1 MPTIYSP
8 GQISAGTLNVAPIN
22 IGTQKS
28 LEILNYSSYFLCLAT
43 TQAGATDKNDHSLVT
58 VIEPWQGIRMPVPIG
73 TANTQLYV
81 GVDPTLSTNPVTFGN
96 VVDLPGVQYQ
106 TFNVVVAP
114 SRWAL
119 LGQSVVNPDGA
130 TVGTL
135 VNNDSGSPV
144 LNNPLQASASS
155 QSANVIQSGQGINVT
170 IGQVIQAI
178 SFLVEN
184 SGTTTYGTTS
194 LSLTL
199 NDPTNITIYYLAFS
213 FDGLAPGKTQFG
225 TNLILGSG
233 IAVANLEWAWND
245 SASNDLNLGYNI
257 ITI

>member
-43 TQAGATDKNDHSLVT
+43 TQAGATDKNDPSLVT

-106 TFNVVVAP
+106 TFNVVVVP

-144 LNNPLQASASS
+144 LNNPLEADTVTLLDTNISS
-155 QSANVIQSGQGINVT
+155 GGSTTVTVGAVVQVININVSN
-170 IGQVIQAI
+170 A
-178 SFLVEN
+178 
-184 SGTTTYGTTS
+184 GTTTTGETYLTVELLDSSGATKFKQLYPFNGIAS
-194 LSLTL
+194 NRIGQPVEVNLGQGLS
-199 NDPTNITIYYLAFS
+199 IASAYLAWSDSAGNTISAFIN
-213 FDGLAPGKTQFG
+213 F
-225 TNLILGSG
+225 
-233 IAVANLEWAWND
+233 IAV
-245 SASNDLNLGYNI
+245 
-257 ITI
+257 